1 MRAAP
6 YLPLAVEALAAHKP
20 FFTSKVSEM
29 LLNSARRWDRA
40 GRPRW
45 SADGA

>member
-1 MRAAP
+1 MRAAR

-29 LLNSARRWDRA
+29 RVVCAARPMLWPLLGS
-40 GRPRW
+40 
-45 SADGA
+45 